1 MTRNPRTFLEGR
13 PSADEK
19 PEKRPPRL
27 QISVAARGVHPYIMQ
42 PVRPIASGCY
52 PIHRR
57 AGAAAGSPSAKGDT
71 DPLSKAARSSKDP
84 SRSTTQHMNSKF
96 VLVSALAA
104 GVMTS
109 AAVAQTAAPAPAAAA
124 TQPAAAPPPQ
134 AVPAKIAIIEYEEV
148 AAATNEGQKTVA
160 DLQKKY
166 EPKKTQLD
174 QLRNEIESLTKQL
187 QSAPTTMADDE
198 KASRARNIDTKQKQ
212 LQRDADDAQSAYQTD
227 VQEAIGKVAQKLG
240 PVVMKYVQQNGYSML
255 LDNTGPAQ
263 QGGVSVLWAP
273 GTDIS
278 QAVVDEYN
286 KTTPNIAAPAPSAP
300 AATTTPRPRPATPR
314 PATPTK

>member
-1 MTRNPRTFLEGR
+1 
-13 PSADEK
+13 
-19 PEKRPPRL
+19 
-27 QISVAARGVHPYIMQ
+27 
-42 PVRPIASGCY
+42 
-52 PIHRR
+52 
-57 AGAAAGSPSAKGDT
+57 
-71 DPLSKAARSSKDP
+71 
-84 SRSTTQHMNSKF
+84 MNSKF